1 MMRSIPVIMAG
12 LALVPGLPAQSNNSP
27 SVTLFSSGRTLVRQT
42 LPINIPSGNSTQQLA
57 IGRIDPGTLMLLDN
71 GVNLSQVTYDPGFDE
86 SSLLRRNVG
95 AEFRFSTGIDKPVV
109 TARLLGVDPER
120 WEITSPQA
128 LEGVV
133 LNRPGTILWDRDMIP
148 AGPVTDVAL
157 TSDRARNSLAVMY
170 ETRGGNWAATYRIFL
185 GNDGRVEGVANIN
198 AGLLDLAGATV
209 QLLAGDIGMKA
220 APPMPRAEMMAAS
233 RGAAYDAV
241 ATNEALGEVRLYT
254 LPGTMSFKPGVM
266 STVPLFVPAR
276 VTPELKLAVSSGI
289 PYYGGIGQMPD
300 EIEVPVEVSYS
311 FDRKLGT
318 TFGDV
323 PLPAGSV
330 SVYDRDASGR
340 VQLVGAGYIGHTSAG
355 EPVEVSTG
363 TAFDVTA
370 RRTQTSYVTSVA
382 GTPRR
387 TTAQV
392 GYRVVV
398 RNAKDEPVRVE
409 VREDRAGDWSV
420 ENSSVAPVRRSSS
433 RVVFPLTVPARG
445 EVTLTYQLRV
455 VW

>member
-1 MMRSIPVIMAG
+1 MTRSIPLI
-12 LALVPGLPAQSNNSP
+12 LAALLLVPSLPAQSNTSA
-27 SVTLFSSGRTLVRQT
+27 SVTLFSGGRTLVRRT
-42 LPINIPSGNSTQQLA
+42 LPLNIPSGNSMQQLA
-57 IGRIDPGTLMLLDN
+57 LGRLDAGTLMLLDP
-71 GVNLSQVTYDPGFDE
+71 GVNLSQVTHDPGFDE
-86 SSLLRRNVG
+86 NSLLRRNVG

-109 TARLLGVDPER
+109 TARLLGTDPEH
-120 WEITSPQA
+120 WEITSPNT
-128 LEGVV
+128 LSGVV
-133 LNRPGTILWDRDMIP
+133 LSRPGTILWDRNLIP
-148 AGPVTDVAL
+148 AGPVIDVAL
-157 TSDRARNSLAVMY
+157 TSDRARNSLSVMY
-170 ETRGGNWAATYRIFL
+170 ETRGGNWSAAYRIFL

-198 AGLLDLAGATV
+198 SGTLDLTDATV

-220 APPMPRAEMMAAS
+220 APPMPRAEMMSARAA
-233 RGAAYDAV
+233 AFDAV
-241 ATNEALGEVRLYT
+241 ASNEALGEVRLYT
-254 LPGTMSFKPGVM
+254 LPGTMSFRPGIT

-276 VTPELKLAVSSGI
+276 VTPELKLSVSSGI

-300 EIEVPVEVSYS
+300 EVEVPVEVSYS

-330 SVYDRDASGR
+330 SVYDRDATGR

-355 EPVEVSTG
+355 EPVEVATG
-363 TAFDVTA
+363 TSFDVTA
-370 RRTQTSYVTSVA
+370 RRTQTSYVTTVG

-398 RNAKDEPVRVE
+398 RNAKDEPVKVE